1 MPHQSFKINSA
12 QLRDDSGSAVIE
24 FIGFGLLLQVP
35 LLIVAVS
42 LAQVQQCQFAAEAI
56 ARHSIRSYV
65 LAGIPF
71 AQSAQEILADFG
83 VTELPNLQVKCLPSG
98 DCDSANQIVTLH
110 VQLGQATAESAMRK
124 P

>member
-1 MPHQSFKINSA
+1 MQHPKFKISSDC
-12 QLRDDSGSAVIE
+12 LRNDAGSAVVE

-42 LAQVQQCQFAAEAI
+42 LSQVQLYQFAAEAV

-65 LAGIPF
+65 LVGTPVALT
-71 AQSAQEILADFG
+71 AQEILADFG
-83 VTELPNLQVKCLPSG
+83 VTELPTLQISCSPSP
-98 DCDSANQIVTLH
+98 DCDAADQIVTLQ
-110 VQLGQATAESAMRK
+110 VKLGQVKAESVMRK